1 MVQRILQQIGVVL
14 LAILGSIVLVVLLA
28 NITTM
33 LTILNRTAADFLP
46 ADHTIALVQNPG
58 DAELTMLR
66 EWFPDFT
73 PQENTVMPKAIAI
86 LELPIAGRAFVQLYL
101 PEDIPES
108 TKNRTTVGTYAVV
121 TSQEALPFIGQGES
135 RLTNDSTYRTLQE
148 GKSRED
154 AWAFFRSSALPK
166 PQELSSQFVHAFLTQ
181 QCSALAMRLY
191 SNGGRTLELLTK
203 KKSLSKNSILPPAP
217 EKDTVF
223 TLGTTNMYDIWS
235 TTLQGMETGAQA
247 VLQGVVQHILKKGFG
262 PSVSADYDILPLLQK
277 GSTVTINR
285 TGSGRLIGLLHGF
298 TEDASQLNKAV
309 ERMHLGIRTKLPTMH
324 IQTYSFDGRFST
336 TNIRSDRSEI
346 EEELYM
352 QDGWQIQSTKA
363 ANTLGGLFTAINQEQ
378 YIVTNSRSALLRTIE
393 QEAPPLSSGLSERM
407 VQGTRQGIG
416 WLDTAAIR
424 DILSTSVPALTAKRS
439 ALLLPSLQQHM
450 VWSLERQGN
459 LATVRIQPG

>member
-46 ADHTIALVQNPG
+46 ADYTIALVQNPR
-58 DAELTMLR
+58 DAELAMLE
-66 EWFPDFT
+66 EWFPDFV
-73 PQENTVMPKAIAI
+73 PQENGVMPKAIAV
-86 LELPIAGRAFVQLYL
+86 LELPAAKRAFVQLYL
-101 PEDIPES
+101 PEDVPEDMENQVS
-108 TKNRTTVGTYAVV
+108 VGTYVIV
-121 TSQEALPFIGQGES
+121 TSQEALPFIRPGER
-135 RLTNDSTYRTLQE
+135 RLTHDSTYKTLQE

-154 AWAFFRSSALPK
+154 AWAFFRSNALPT
-166 PQELSSQFVHAFLTQ
+166 PQGLSSQFVHAFLTQ
-181 QCSALAMRLY
+181 QCSALAMQLY
-191 SNGGRTLELLTK
+191 ENGGRTLELLTK
-203 KKSLSKNSILPPAP
+203 EQSLSRNNMLPPAP
-217 EKDTVF
+217 EKDTVL
-223 TLGTTNMYDIWS
+223 TLGITNMHDIWS
-235 TTLQGMETGAQA
+235 TTLQGMETEAQT
-247 VLQGVVQHILKKGFG
+247 VLQGVVQHILQKGFG
-262 PSVSADYDILPLLQK
+262 PSVSAEYDILPLLQK
-277 GSTVTINR
+277 DSTITVYR
-285 TGSGRLIGLLHGF
+285 TGSGRLIGVLHGF
-298 TEDASQLNKAV
+298 TEDTSQLNKAV

-378 YIVTNSRSALLRTIE
+378 YIITNSRDTLLRTIE
-393 QEAPPLSSGLSERM
+393 QEAPSLSRGLSERM

-416 WLDTAAIR
+416 WIDTAAIR
-424 DILSTSVPALTAKRS
+424 DILSKSIPALTAKHR

-459 LATVRIQPG
+459 LAIMRIQPG